1 MKRSKTKP
9 KAAFDVKE
17 FLSKANGG
25 RTNVDC
31 NEYCVIYSQ
40 GDPANA
46 IFDIQ
51 KGKVQLTVHSRQ
63 GKEAVVAILGAG
75 DFFGEGC
82 LAGQSVR
89 MFTASTMTE
98 CSLMKL
104 QMGAVIRVLHEEP
117 AFSAL
122 FVRYLLSRN

>member
-31 NEYCVIYSQ
+31 SENGVIYSQ

-46 IFDIQ
+46 IFYIQ
-51 KGKVQLTVHSRQ
+51 TGKVKLSVVSRQ

-82 LAGQSVR
+82 LAGHPSGMGPAV
-89 MFTASTMTE
+89 
-98 CSLMKL
+98 SLS
-104 QMGAVIRVLHEEP
+104 GESIRRQTCP
-117 AFSAL
+117 AKHPSPKK
-122 FVRYLLSRN
+122 SP